1 MATQTP
7 DDAPVMFWLQ
17 PGGQRVGDQLFNPFS
32 YSEMKST
39 YVTSLPNS
47 ARTETSAKFRPR
59 RITSPD
65 AAFAFAVTS
74 CTLGFGCQF
83 VGFRGVHASIALFQ
97 LAITLVMA
105 IIRALLRTR
114 RLHHDGNHLE
124 ALGRT
129 VEGHELDWQAL
140 MLESL
145 VEKTKIPNNS
155 SSLISLVLK
164 RLHFKWPLS
173 YRTGANNKTELESTD
188 DVHRSPE
195 RNLTNLH
202 NVADRSHESSP
213 KKGWFIVDYCP
224 PLEAPTHQQQGS
236 SANVDSEG
244 SGQLFKGR
252 QIVAFATPPETS
264 ISNSNDPNAL
274 AAQYANKAIKW
285 AKDNEEVE
293 ESPNEAARIMHYR
306 TRLAHLTDDHEI
318 SEEKWEDKVRAVAD
332 KLQDAIQDTAEYV
345 FANMRLSESSGNE
358 QSLVWSTTCQL
369 EDPSTATSSATI
381 LPIHFV
387 MSRKDSRWIAN
398 KNQLEAVL
406 GLWSWSL
413 KSTTIKVEGKKS
425 FMLSTKSKKDQV
437 EPLLHL
443 WIPRTQDIKP
453 KDIQMPKHI
462 LSTFDLLPSS
472 HQELTSTSV
481 PSEKPNF
488 SGGSNYPTTL
498 SASLRSLIRP
508 DSEQAL
514 LFWISTES
522 SLLQL
527 LAQDIFTIFMTR
539 IADLLEPLR
548 GVEPRSATS
557 GSAEPTSSD
566 QPYHGITNP
575 HIRRIAD
582 IFAASGIGSAED
594 ALASIVPP
602 LLQRSKLPR
611 LDESTKSLLS
621 IAKSL
626 RRSGRYKQGA
636 SLLRSLIRHGL
647 PELREEALKSLCEL
661 YRKAPWPKGPQ
672 LTLQSI
678 IQARE
683 ESISENKSSLDPQ
696 SSLESL
702 REVLK
707 PYQELWNDPQN
718 DHRIR
723 NDPITQYT
731 RLTEDQLDKIIKQ
744 KAMPRGLRLINELD
758 FGKEKQ
764 EDILKILK
772 WAIKQRCPP
781 LIEDLWTDPRTIVNL
796 SDNELETPLLWAL
809 EDKDCDTE
817 TLESL
822 LDWPNVNPNLP
833 DRRGRTPLMAASE
846 KGREDFVMLLL
857 GKGADVRAKDNKGST
872 ALVFAVEN
880 KYEEV
885 SKRLLTAGADVDVSS
900 SEYGTVLHA
909 AVRWSVDILALILD
923 RNVDKEAKGRKGP
936 DTALFRGR
944 IGGRRRRE

>member
-1 MATQTP
+1 
-7 DDAPVMFWLQ
+7 
-17 PGGQRVGDQLFNPFS
+17 
-32 YSEMKST
+32 MKST
-39 YVTSLPNS
+39 YVTSFQNS
-47 ARTETSAKFRPR
+47 AGTETSAKFWPP

-65 AAFAFAVTS
+65 AAFALAVTS
-74 CTLGFGCQF
+74 CILGFGCQF

-145 VEKTKIPNNS
+145 VEKTKIPNNG

-164 RLHFKWPLS
+164 RLHLKWPLS

-188 DVHRSPE
+188 DVGRSPE
-195 RNLTNLH
+195 RNLNNLH
-202 NVADRSHESSP
+202 NVADRTHESSP
-213 KKGWFIVDYCP
+213 EKGWFIVDYCP
-224 PLEAPTHQQQGS
+224 PLKALTHQQQGS
-236 SANVDSEG
+236 LTDVNSEG

-252 QIVAFATPPETS
+252 KIVAFATPPEIS

-285 AKDNEEVE
+285 AEDNEEVE

-306 TRLAHLTDDHEI
+306 TRLAYLTDDHEV
-318 SEEKWEDKVRAVAD
+318 SEEKWEDKVRAVAA

-345 FANMRLSESSGNE
+345 FSNMRLSKSSGNE

-369 EDPSTATSSATI
+369 ENPSTATSSATI

-387 MSRKDSRWIAN
+387 MFRRDSRWIVS

-413 KSTTIKVEGKKS
+413 KNAPIKVEGKKKS
-425 FMLSTKSKKDQV
+425 FMLSTESKKDQV
-437 EPLLHL
+437 ESLLHL

-453 KDIQMPKHI
+453 EVIYIPKHI
-462 LSTFDLLPSS
+462 LSIFDSLAGS
-472 HQELTSTSV
+472 HRELTSTSV
-481 PSEKPNF
+481 LLEKLNLL
-488 SGGSNYPTTL
+488 GGSNYPTTL
-498 SASLRSLIRP
+498 SVSLRSLIWPGSEQALQSLNRANRANW
-508 DSEQAL
+508 EQAL
-514 LFWISTES
+514 LFGISTES

-527 LAQDIFTIFMTR
+527 VAQDIFTIFMSR
-539 IADLLEPLR
+539 IADLLEPLH

-557 GSAEPTSSD
+557 GSAESTSSD

-575 HIRRIAD
+575 HIRTIAD

-602 LLQRSKLPR
+602 LVQRSKLPK
-611 LDESTKSLLS
+611 LDESTKSLLFT
-621 IAKSL
+621 AKSL

-647 PELREEALKSLCEL
+647 PQLREEAMKGLCEL

-672 LTLQSI
+672 LNLQSI

-683 ESISENKSSLDPQ
+683 ELILSEDKSSLIPLQ
-696 SSLESL
+696 KI
-702 REVLK
+702 LK

-718 DHRIR
+718 DHQNDHRIL
-723 NDPITQYT
+723 NGPTSQYI
-731 RLTEDQLDKIIKQ
+731 RLTEDKLNEITKGE
-744 KAMPRGLRLINELD
+744 AMPRGLRLINELD

-772 WAIKQRCPP
+772 WAIKKKCPP

-796 SDNELETPLLWAL
+796 SDSELVV
-809 EDKDCDTE
+809 
-817 TLESL
+817 ES
-822 LDWPNVNPNLP
+822 
-833 DRRGRTPLMAASE
+833 T
-846 KGREDFVMLLL
+846 
-857 GKGADVRAKDNKGST
+857 
-872 ALVFAVEN
+872 
-880 KYEEV
+880 
-885 SKRLLTAGADVDVSS
+885 
-900 SEYGTVLHA
+900 
-909 AVRWSVDILALILD
+909 
-923 RNVDKEAKGRKGP
+923 
-936 DTALFRGR
+936 
-944 IGGRRRRE
+944 